1 MKKITE
7 LTVMSWRTTH
17 TRDEYGNL
25 IRGTED
31 VEVYRSVTTVTTG
44 IKFVHFMVDMICFQ
58 VVISFVGY
66 LFELIQ
72 SFTKFSSTLNI
83 TIGFIATLFALLL
96 YPALYTLCEYNWQRT
111 PAKFLTKAVVI
122 DEYGN
127 RPDLRT
133 IILRS
138 FIRWVPFEPFSCLG
152 DPSSGWHDR
161 WSKTWVVPEEEYI
174 ELKRLL
180 AEQQ

>member
-7 LTVMSWRTTH
+7 LTEMTWRTVH

-25 IRGTED
+25 VRGTED
-31 VEVYRSVTTVTTG
+31 VEVYRSVKVVSTG

-58 VVISFVGY
+58 VVLYLVGY
-66 LFELIQ
+66 LFELLQ
-72 SFTKFSSTLNI
+72 NFTKFSASVNL
-83 TIGFIATLFALLL
+83 TIGLVAAIFTLFL
-96 YPALYTLCEYNWQRT
+96 YPALYTLCEYKWQRT

-138 FIRWVPFEPFSCLG
+138 FIRWVPFDAISCLG
-152 DPSSGWHDR
+152 EPSSGWHDR
-161 WSKTWVVPEEEYI
+161 WSKTWVVPEEEYV
-174 ELKRLL
+174 ELKRLQ